1 MKPFH
6 FSLQAVRTLRQRQ
19 EQISLEAF
27 GRAVQART
35 EAIEKQNGRERGLHQ
50 AWNQLEQL
58 QMNGADAREIN
69 QFRAHCQSL
78 QQALTHAQQLTSAAQ
93 QVANEAWEK
102 LNESRQ
108 LLELVNKFY
117 ERRRDEYE
125 RELRQEEQKQLD
137 EIAGHCWYTQPVV
150 MATESTWN

>member
-27 GRAVQART
+27 GRAVQARS
-35 EAIEKQNGRERGLHQ
+35 EAMEQQHQKERELHQ
-50 AWNQLEQL
+50 AWNQLEHL
-58 QMNGADAREIN
+58 QVSGASVREIN
-69 QFRAHCQSL
+69 QVRGHCQVL
-78 QQALTHAQQLTSAAQ
+78 QQGLTRAQQLTSAAQ
-93 QVANEAWEK
+93 QAANETWEK

-108 LLELVNKFY
+108 QLELVNKFY

-137 EIAGHCWYTQPVV
+137 EMAGHRWHARAVIMP
-150 MATESTWN
+150 TESTWN

>member
-35 EAIEKQNGRERGLHQ
+35 GALEKQNRKERDLHQ
-50 AWNQLEQL
+50 AWRQLEHL
-58 QMNGADAREIN
+58 QVSGANVRDIN
-69 QFRAHCQSL
+69 QVRGHCQVL
-78 QQALTHAQQLTSAAQ
+78 QQGLAQAQQFTAAAQ
-93 QVANEAWEK
+93 QVANEAWET

-108 LLELVNKFY
+108 QLELVSKFY

-137 EIAGHCWYTQPVV
+137 EMAGRRWHSRAV
-150 MATESTWN
+150 MVPSESTWN